1 MKFAALMVL
10 ALLAGCAG
18 TSSRLQTDA
27 ELDRVLAGVHRT
39 DVNRARDIY
48 RHPKQTLL
56 FFGLRPQLT
65 VVEITPNPGWYTE
78 VIAPVLREQ
87 GRYIAALPVA
97 GADEYSASELDAFRQ
112 KLGRYPQLF
121 DKVELADFAPGKAIV
136 PDGTAD
142 LVLTFR
148 NVHNWMATGSAEA
161 AFASMFRTLKP
172 GGVLGVVEHRG
183 NAAVAQ
189 DPKAAKGYVNQA
201 YAIKL
206 IEAAGFRLIAT
217 SEINANAKDT
227 KDYPGGVW
235 TLPPTYAQRDQD
247 RARYEAI
254 GESDRFT
261 LKFVKPR

>member
-1 MKFAALMVL
+1 MKYAALMVL

-18 TSSRLQTDA
+18 TSSRLQTAA
-27 ELDRVLAGVHRT
+27 ELDRVLAGAHRS
-39 DVNRARDIY
+39 DANRARDIF

-56 FFGLRPQLT
+56 FFGLQPRLT

-87 GRYIAALPVA
+87 GRYIAALPGE
-97 GADEYSASELDAFRQ
+97 GADEYSARELDAFDQ

-121 DKVELADFAPGKAIV
+121 DKVERAPFVPGKAILQ
-136 PDGTAD
+136 DGSAD

-148 NVHNWMATGSAEA
+148 NVHNWMAAGTAEA

-183 NAAVAQ
+183 NSAVAQ
-189 DPKAAKGYVNQA
+189 DPKAGKGYVNQA

-206 IEAAGFRLIAT
+206 IESAGFRLIAT
-217 SEINANAKDT
+217 SEINANPKDT
-227 KDYPGGVW
+227 KDYPRGVW
-235 TLPPTYAQRDQD
+235 TLPPSYAERDQD
-247 RARYEAI
+247 KARYAAI